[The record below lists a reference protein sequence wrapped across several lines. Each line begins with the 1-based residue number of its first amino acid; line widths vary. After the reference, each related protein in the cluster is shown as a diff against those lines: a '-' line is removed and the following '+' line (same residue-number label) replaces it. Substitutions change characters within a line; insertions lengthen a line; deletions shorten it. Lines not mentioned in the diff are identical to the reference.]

1 MSLLRISRIGENV
14 SVAMAMI
21 TPEEMNDTHMAST
34 HFKYTLKTL
43 YIRFLHMQSTSE
55 WQLGKFIAVVIATRF
70 YC

>member
-1 MSLLRISRIGENV
+1 MSSLRISRIGENV

-34 HFKYTLKTL
+34 NFKYALKTL

-55 WQLGKFIAVVIATRF
+55 WQLGKFIAVVIAT
-70 YC
+70 